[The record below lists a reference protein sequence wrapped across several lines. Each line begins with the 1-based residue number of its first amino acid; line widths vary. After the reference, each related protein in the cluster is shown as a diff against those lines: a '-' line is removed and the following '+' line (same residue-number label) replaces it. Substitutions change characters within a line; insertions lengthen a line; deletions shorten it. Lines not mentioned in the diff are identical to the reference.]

1 MLIYRVI
8 FKIFFYDNLVCYKVI
23 FFFLFL
29 SDFDNLGCYKF
40 RLYVF
45 LCVDEEELF
54 EFEEDFFD
62 F

>member
-8 FKIFFYDNLVCYKVI
+8 FKIFVMIIWFVI
-23 FFFLFL
+23 RLYFFLFL

>member
-1 MLIYRVI
+1 MIIWFVIRLYFFYFRVI
-8 FKIFFYDNLVCYKVI
+8 SIIWVVI
-23 FFFLFL
+23 
-29 SDFDNLGCYKF
+29 